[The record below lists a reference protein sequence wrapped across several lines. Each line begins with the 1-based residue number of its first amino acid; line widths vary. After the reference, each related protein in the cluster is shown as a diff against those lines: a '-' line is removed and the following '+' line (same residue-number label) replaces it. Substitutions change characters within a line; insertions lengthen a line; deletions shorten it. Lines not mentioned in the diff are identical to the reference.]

1 MNRNRKLAVV
11 CMAAG
16 ILMLLLS
23 CFLKMHQ
30 SPAAAAQTLTGYRIL
45 IDPGHGGFDGGAIGA
60 SGTHESDINLQ
71 IAQALQAQLCK
82 QGAEVIMTRSTAEA
96 VGTDKNEDMRNR
108 RSMIETSGQQIT
120 ISIHQN
126 SFPDA
131 SVSGPQ
137 VIYAPGSVQ
146 GEQLADHIQAQ
157 MNSSLLPEKPRVST
171 QGDYYIVKSGSAP
184 AVIVECGFLSN
195 STEEALLCKQNYQ
208 QRVAQAIAAGVTQYF
223 AQEQEVDH

>member
-1 MNRNRKLAVV
+1 
-11 CMAAG
+11 
-16 ILMLLLS
+16 
-23 CFLKMHQ
+23 
-30 SPAAAAQTLTGYRIL
+30 
-45 IDPGHGGFDGGAIGA
+45 
-60 SGTHESDINLQ
+60 
-71 IAQALQAQLCK
+71 
-82 QGAEVIMTRSTAEA
+82 MTRSTAEA

-146 GEQLADHIQAQ
+146 GKQLADLIQAQ
-157 MNSSLLPEKPRVST
+157 MNNSLLPEKPRVST

-223 AQEQEVDH
+223 AQEQEADH